1 MLLGH
6 NDGFV
11 ADKIM
16 KVTIAF
22 NSFGPGLIERMPR
35 CEDELYRNSAYKDM
49 HTIAAESDHLGFMI
63 FQG

>member
-6 NDGFV
+6 NDKFT

-22 NSFGPGLIERMPR
+22 NRFGAGLIERMPR
-35 CEDELYRNSAYKDM
+35 
-49 HTIAAESDHLGFMI
+49 
-63 FQG
+63 